1 MSHVIQS
8 ACSGGPGLAC
18 ILSGRIS
25 AFATDDMYASF
36 MRDKHDPASGD
47 VLELYCICK
56 HTVFRVNII
65 L

>member
-1 MSHVIQS
+1 MSHVNQS
-8 ACSGGPGLAC
+8 ACSGGPGLTC

-47 VLELYCICK
+47 V
-56 HTVFRVNII
+56 FRVI
-65 L
+65 LHMQTYCL